1 MSART
6 AGRALAHQLWLPLEQ
21 PTRTPAD
28 LLTGLRARGLRDV
41 ERVRLT
47 RNRSVMVSYAD
58 GVLRLHEEY
67 LNAPEEVLH
76 AIATFVGG
84 RTRAARARARRT
96 ILGYPMALPGGGRP
110 RRPERPHPDDVRL
123 VAAFVEAHRAYNG
136 RHFGGAL
143 AGIGIRVSR
152 RMRARLGQYSAAS
165 AAGDPPEIAISWRHI
180 RRHGWAEAL
189 ETLLHEMVHQWQAES
204 GLPLDHGSAFR
215 AKARAVG
222 ISPGAR
228 RAVAGR

>member
-1 MSART
+1 MTTRT
-6 AGRALAHQLWLPLEQ
+6 AGHALAHQLWLPLAQ

-28 LLTGLRARGLRDV
+28 LLSGLRARGLRNV
-41 ERVRLT
+41 QRVRLT

-76 AIATFVGG
+76 AIAMFVGG

-96 ILGYPMALPGGGRP
+96 ILGYPVALPRCAP
-110 RRPERPHPDDVRL
+110 ARRPERPHPEDARL
-123 VAAFVEAHRAYNG
+123 VTAFAEAHRDLNG

-143 AGIGIRVSR
+143 SGITIRVSR
-152 RMRARLGQYSAAS
+152 RMRTRLGQYSAAT
-165 AAGDPPEIAISWRHI
+165 ATGDPPEIAISWRHI

-189 ETLLHEMVHQWQAES
+189 ETLLHEMVHQWQAER
-204 GLPLDHGSAFR
+204 GLPLDHGPAFR